1 MVEDDT
7 EESSG
12 GKHGIDWAKRAILNA
27 LANVAGKQIV
37 KDSILLLKE
46 HVG

>member
-1 MVEDDT
+1 MEDDA
-7 EESSG
+7 EEGSG
-12 GKHGIDWAKRAILNA
+12 GKHGIDRAKRAILNA

-37 KDSILLLKE
+37 KDSILLLKN